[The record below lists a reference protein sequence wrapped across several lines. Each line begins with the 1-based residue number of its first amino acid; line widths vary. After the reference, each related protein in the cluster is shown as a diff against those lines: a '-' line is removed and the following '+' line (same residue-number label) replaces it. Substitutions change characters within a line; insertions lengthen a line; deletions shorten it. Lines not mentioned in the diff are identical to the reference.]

1 MINVIIIAVIVGA
14 IFFAIR
20 SSIIHFKGQGSCCGG
35 SSGGSCAL
43 EKKLDGEI
51 VFKKNIKIQGMMCE
65 NCAAH
70 VQNALN
76 EINGAS
82 AKVNLKKAVAKFDA
96 IREVPEEE
104 IRMAVA
110 KAGNYNVTSIENR

>member
-1 MINVIIIAVIVGA
+1 MINVIIIAIIVGA

-35 SSGGSCAL
+35 SCAL

-51 VFKKNIKIQGMMCE
+51 IFKKNIKIQGMMCE
-65 NCAAH
+65 NCALH